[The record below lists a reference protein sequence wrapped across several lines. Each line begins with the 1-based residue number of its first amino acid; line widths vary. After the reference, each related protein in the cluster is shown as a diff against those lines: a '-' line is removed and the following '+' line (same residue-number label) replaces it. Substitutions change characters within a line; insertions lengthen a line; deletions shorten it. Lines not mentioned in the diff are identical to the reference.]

1 MHMIIGPLQLTDDHI
16 LQVHEFCSKCKKYNY
31 VNNESL
37 ESMKWEKA
45 DWFAHFISDKIVSL
59 SGVHEFLDGFR
70 IMFRGATLPGTTNKL
85 LNREQAYAQMAFI
98 RNIHDKPI
106 FYFTLNIS
114 NNVGSKSNRLR
125 KWMHNGKF
133 GLGEYV
139 KTEKIFCIEQEI
151 WQVNNT

>member
-59 SGVHEFLDGFR
+59 SGVHEFLDGFKEIVR
-70 IMFRGATLPGTTNKL
+70 ATRVLDRTRNCWRYARFRSYKKL
-85 LNREQAYAQMAFI
+85 LALRAF
-98 RNIHDKPI
+98 
-106 FYFTLNIS
+106 
-114 NNVGSKSNRLR
+114 
-125 KWMHNGKF
+125 
-133 GLGEYV
+133 
-139 KTEKIFCIEQEI
+139 
-151 WQVNNT
+151 

>member
-1 MHMIIGPLQLTDDHI
+1 
-16 LQVHEFCSKCKKYNY
+16 
-31 VNNESL
+31 
-37 ESMKWEKA
+37 MKWDKA

-139 KTEKIFCIEQEI
+139 KTEKIFGIEQEI